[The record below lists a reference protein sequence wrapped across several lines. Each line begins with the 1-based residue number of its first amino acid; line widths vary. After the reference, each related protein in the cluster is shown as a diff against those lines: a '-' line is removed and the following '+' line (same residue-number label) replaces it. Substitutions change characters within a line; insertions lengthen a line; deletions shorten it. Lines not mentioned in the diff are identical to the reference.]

1 MSIRNVG
8 DDVSK
13 LQDAQVFVVGDLI
26 LDTYISGSVQ
36 RISPEA
42 PVLVVQQKKVW
53 SVLGGAANVAAN
65 IADFGGSVW
74 ICGRVGKDEAGITL
88 QSMCNEKQVRSESI
102 VIDHRIPTIQKTR
115 ILSGY
120 QQLIRID
127 QEEIE
132 PIDTPTQELMAKSF
146 EVFCKKS
153 GPKSLVISDYGKGI
167 CEQGLLTKLIHLAQI
182 SNIPIIVDP
191 KSKSLAKYRG
201 ATVIKPNLS
210 EGRSIL
216 MDSSSL
222 PSLNQ
227 DEEFQNIARAVGEAS
242 ESNNVVLSLSE
253 KGVLGFDRV
262 KQESFLLETTALQV
276 ADVSGAGDTMVAF
289 LAMGFASG
297 LPFQRTVQLANI
309 AAGIVCTKLGTATL
323 DASEFMES
331 FKDETEQTSP
341 EKVLSVE
348 DMERLAKS
356 IRDENRSIVFTNGCF
371 DLIHVGHIETIQFAK
386 SLGDYLIVAINS
398 DSSVKRLKGAS
409 RPLQSHVDRARI
421 IASIAAVDFVV
432 IFDEDTPLSLIN
444 RIRPHYLVKG
454 GDYKENEIVGASEVK
469 SWGGSVVTVPLVPGK
484 STSGLVAKSTQK

>member
-1 MSIRNVG
+1 
-8 DDVSK
+8 
-13 LQDAQVFVVGDLI
+13 
-26 LDTYISGSVQ
+26 
-36 RISPEA
+36 
-42 PVLVVQQKKVW
+42 
-53 SVLGGAANVAAN
+53 
-65 IADFGGSVW
+65 
-74 ICGRVGKDEAGITL
+74 
-88 QSMCNEKQVRSESI
+88 
-102 VIDHRIPTIQKTR
+102 
-115 ILSGY
+115 
-120 QQLIRID
+120 
-127 QEEIE
+127 
-132 PIDTPTQELMAKSF
+132 
-146 EVFCKKS
+146 
-153 GPKSLVISDYGKGI
+153 
-167 CEQGLLTKLIHLAQI
+167 
-182 SNIPIIVDP
+182 
-191 KSKSLAKYRG
+191 
-201 ATVIKPNLS
+201 
-210 EGRSIL
+210 